1 MRKYLIG
8 VITIILAL
16 YAGCYSAKCQEKTVK
31 REGKTFVAQ
40 KSSRTSS
47 NSKDIK
53 TSYDWR
59 DSKGN
64 TYPIYLHQYV
74 KGENAGKWT
83 AYVVR
88 KSEKTGK
95 VYKYYIPDGMIIAEQ
110 IMKEMGI
117 K

>member
-1 MRKYLIG
+1 MC
-8 VITIILAL
+8 ITLVCLGYQTSKA
-16 YAGCYSAKCQEKTVK
+16 QEIK
-31 REGKTFVAQ
+31 REGKTFISERAV
-40 KSSRTSS
+40 KGS
-47 NSKDIK
+47 NSASKDIE
-53 TSYDWR
+53 TTYDWR

-74 KGENAGKWT
+74 KGENVGKWT

-95 VYKYYIPDGMIIAEQ
+95 PYKYYIPNGMQIAEQ
-110 IMKEMGI
+110 IIKENPKII

>member
-16 YAGCYSAKCQEKTVK
+16 FVGCSNAKAQDKSVK

-40 KSSRTSS
+40 KSNRGTNS
-47 NSKDIK
+47 SKDIE
-53 TSYDWR
+53 TTYNWQ

-83 AYVVR
+83 AYVIR

-95 VYKYYIPDGMIIAEQ
+95 VYKYYVPNGIEIAAE
-110 IMKEMGI
+110 IMREMGI